1 MAVGILVVSH
11 NGIGAE
17 LIKTAKQMLACEPP
31 LPLDMIC
38 IEPDDKPEKV
48 LQKLDVVLLNVDKG
62 DGVLMLTDMF
72 GSTPSNIA
80 CSVSERDDIS
90 IISGLNLPM
99 LIRVLNYPTLTLK
112 ELEQKAISGG
122 QEGVLRCHQ
131 MGFEA

>member
-17 LIKTAKQMLACEPP
+17 LIKTAKQMLACELPV
-31 LPLDMIC
+31 PLDMIC
-38 IEPDDKPEKV
+38 IEPDDKPEMVLIKLDKV
-48 LQKLDVVLLNVDKG
+48 LINVDKG

-80 CSVSERDDIS
+80 CSVSERNDIS

-122 QEGVLRCHQ
+122 QEGVVRCHQ